1 MTTTTTTSMLRR
13 LVLLSPLALLA
24 LAIPAD
30 AQQASSRGESEFR
43 WAKAVPSGRLVR
55 LSNVSGDITVIGADV
70 ERVELVA
77 RRRGS
82 SDDSEARVEVRE
94 HADGVTICALRHEES
109 TCDERGAREDRGSRW
124 GRNHDGNRAYYDLEV
139 RVPRR
144 MRISAGTV
152 SGDVRVSGTQMG
164 ARAASVSGD
173 VRLEALLAT
182 GEVSATT
189 VSGDVTARLDALAA
203 GTNVELK
210 TVSGDVRLAM
220 PRTAGFDLDM
230 STVSGDLES
239 DFPLAMRGRFNRRS
253 ISAQVNNGGSDLRV
267 STVSGDV
274 RIAHIQ

>member
-1 MTTTTTTSMLRR
+1 MPMTTMLPR
-13 LVLLSPLALLA
+13 LSLLSALALFA
-24 LAIPAD
+24 FAAPSG
-30 AQQASSRGESEFR
+30 AQQASSRGEAEFR
-43 WAKAVPSGRLVR
+43 WAKAIPSGRLVR

-82 SDDSEARVEVRE
+82 SNDSEARVEVRE
-94 HADGVTICALRHEES
+94 HANGVTICALRHEDS
-109 TCDERGAREDRGSRW
+109 TCDERGAREEGGSRW
-124 GRNHDGNRAYYDLEV
+124 GRNRDGDRAYYDLEV

-144 MRISAGTV
+144 MRITAGTV
-152 SGDVRVSGTQMG
+152 SGDVRVSGTQME

-173 VRLEALLAT
+173 VRLEGLRAT

-203 GTNVELK
+203 GTSLELK
-210 TVSGDVRLAM
+210 TVSGDVSLAM
-220 PRTAGFDLDM
+220 PRNAGFDLDM
-230 STVSGDLES
+230 STVSGDLNS
-239 DFPLAMRGRFNRRS
+239 GFPLAMRGRFNRRR

-274 RIAHIQ
+274 RLAQIQ

>member
-1 MTTTTTTSMLRR
+1 MTTTKSMLRG
-13 LVLLSPLALLA
+13 LVLFSPVALLA
-24 LAIPAD
+24 IAMPAD
-30 AQQASSRGESEFR
+30 APQASSRGESEFR
-43 WAKAVPSGRLVR
+43 WAKAIPSGRLVR

-82 SDDSEARVEVRE
+82 SGDSEARVEVNE
-94 HADGVTICALRHEES
+94 HANGVTICALRHEDS
-109 TCDERGAREDRGSRW
+109 TCDERGAREDGGNRW

-152 SGDVRVSGTQMG
+152 SGDVR
-164 ARAASVSGD
+164 
-173 VRLEALLAT
+173 LEGLRAT

-189 VSGDVTARLDALAA
+189 VSGDVSARLDALAA
-203 GTNVELK
+203 GTDLELK
-210 TVSGDVRLAM
+210 TVSGDVSLAM
-220 PRTAGFDLDM
+220 PRTAGFNLDM

-253 ISAQVNNGGSDLRV
+253 IRAQVNNGGSDLRV

>member
-1 MTTTTTTSMLRR
+1 MTMTTPTLRR

-24 LAIPAD
+24 IATPAA
-30 AQQASSRGESEFR
+30 AQQASSRGEPEFR
-43 WAKAVPSGRLVR
+43 WAKAIPSGRLVR

-94 HADGVTICALRHEES
+94 HANGVTICALRHEGS
-109 TCDERGAREDRGSRW
+109 TCDERGAREDGGNRWDRDRGR
-124 GRNHDGNRAYYDLEV
+124 NRAYYDLEV

-152 SGDVRVSGTQMG
+152 SGDVRVSGTQME

-173 VRLEALLAT
+173 VHLEGLRAT
-182 GEVSATT
+182 GEVAAVT
-189 VSGDVTARLDALAA
+189 VSGDVTARLDAVAP
-203 GTNVELK
+203 GTSMELK
-210 TVSGDVRLAM
+210 TVSGDVRLAL
-220 PRTAGFDLDM
+220 PRNAGFDLDM

-253 ISAQVNNGGSDLRV
+253 ISARVNDGGSDLRV

-274 RIAHIQ
+274 RLAHIQ